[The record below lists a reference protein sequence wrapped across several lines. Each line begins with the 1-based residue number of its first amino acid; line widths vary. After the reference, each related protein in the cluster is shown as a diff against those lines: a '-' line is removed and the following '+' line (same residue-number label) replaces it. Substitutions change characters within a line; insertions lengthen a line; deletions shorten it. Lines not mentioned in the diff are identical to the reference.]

1 LSLISR
7 RFLSLLALSV
17 LGAVSQVQAQPLTL
31 DGVWGNEAG
40 CGFAKEGTSEDDSFV
55 VLKADGVET
64 YATACEWVQVATA
77 RDGAQVATG
86 LCSYEGEE
94 GRGVE
99 LFVIAPDLSDATLLR
114 IYAANGEP
122 WGEVRKCP

>member
-1 LSLISR
+1 M
-7 RFLSLLALSV
+7 LLALSV
-17 LGAVSQVQAQPLTL
+17 PGTVSQVQAQPLTL

-40 CGFAKEGTSEDDSFV
+40 CIFAKEGTSEDDGFV
-55 VLKADGVET
+55 VLKADGIET
-64 YATACEWVQVATA
+64 YATACEWVQVASA
-77 RDGAQVATG
+77 KDGTQVATG

-99 LFVIAPDLSDATLLR
+99 SFVVTPDLSDAMLLR

>member
-1 LSLISR
+1 MLC
-7 RFLSLLALSV
+7 
-17 LGAVSQVQAQPLTL
+17 AVSQAQAQPLTL

-40 CGFAKEGTSEDDSFV
+40 CIFAKEGTSEDDGFV

-64 YATACEWVQVATA
+64 YATACEWVQAATA
-77 RDGAQVATG
+77 KDGAQVATG

-99 LFVIAPDLSDATLLR
+99 SFVIAPDLSDATLLR
-114 IYAANGEP
+114 IWAANGEP

>member
-1 LSLISR
+1 MIARLLILV
-7 RFLSLLALSV
+7 LSLLLPTLS
-17 LGAVSQVQAQPLTL
+17 AAAQPLTL

-40 CGFAKEGTSEDDSFV
+40 CRFAKEGTSEDDSFV
-55 VLKADGVET
+55 VLKTDGVET
-64 YATACEWVQVATA
+64 YATACEWVQIATA
-77 RDGAQVATG
+77 KDGAQVATG

-99 LFVIAPDLSDATLLR
+99 SFVIAPDLSDATLLR
-114 IYAANGEP
+114 IWAANGEP

>member
-1 LSLISR
+1 V
-7 RFLSLLALSV
+7 LALSA
-17 LGAVSQVQAQPLTL
+17 LGAALPVQAQPLTL

-40 CGFAKEGTSEDDSFV
+40 CIFAKEGTSEDDGFV

-77 RDGAQVATG
+77 KDGAQVATG

-99 LFVIAPDLSDATLLR
+99 QFVIASDLSDATLLR
-114 IYAANGEP
+114 IWAANGEP
-122 WGEVRKCP
+122 WSEVRKCP